1 MALIYLFHQQLSL
14 TSAAFQLKQ
23 WINGQPDYEHVR
35 MHVCLYV
42 WAICCVC
49 VCACALCISTKGSNG
64 MAWIGCDLIRPHN
77 WRASNLLKCLLM
89 LRQNPLQIRIV
100 CCTSGNCNASSSSS
114 REDCKWVTFAKSLR
128 RQRGVCVILI
138 DVQLMCSRKQILRRV
153 FGRRCHLCGLRYN
166 SKRLGVRGA
175 RTHMQRS

>member
-1 MALIYLFHQQLSL
+1 
-14 TSAAFQLKQ
+14 
-23 WINGQPDYEHVR
+23 
-35 MHVCLYV
+35 
-42 WAICCVC
+42 
-49 VCACALCISTKGSNG
+49 
-64 MAWIGCDLIRPHN
+64 
-77 WRASNLLKCLLM
+77 M

-100 CCTSGNCNASSSSS
+100 CCTSGNYCNNNNGSSS

-166 SKRLGVRGA
+166 SERLGVRGA
-175 RTHMQRS
+175 RTHMQRSYTTHAYTSMRLDTQAETRFVRAPKLSSYCLSNWPIIDTCLKAEKELLLIISFLKLINRCF

>member
-1 MALIYLFHQQLSL
+1 MSMSVCMYACMCGLS
-14 TSAAFQLKQ
+14 
-23 WINGQPDYEHVR
+23 V
-35 MHVCLYV
+35 
-42 WAICCVC
+42 VC

-100 CCTSGNCNASSSSS
+100 CCTSGNNGSSS

-128 RQRGVCVILI
+128 RKRGVCVILI